1 MKANLKVRELGADR
15 NAIWDMIIGAA
26 FAIIFII
33 TALYIGT
40 FIQGTVGGALIA
52 NAPSGTLGTKMT
64 NTLYNLSGYW
74 DTNVGMLN
82 IALVI
87 TIITL
92 PLMALVYV
100 RKIM

>member
-1 MKANLKVRELGADR
+1 MKANLKFRELNADR
-15 NAIWDMIIGAA
+15 NAMWDVIIGAA
-26 FAIIFII
+26 FAVIFIV

-40 FIQGTVGGALIA
+40 FIQGTVGSSLISSMPA
-52 NAPSGTLGTKMT
+52 GTLGTKAT

-74 DTNVGMLN
+74 DTDVSMLN

-87 TIITL
+87 VIITL